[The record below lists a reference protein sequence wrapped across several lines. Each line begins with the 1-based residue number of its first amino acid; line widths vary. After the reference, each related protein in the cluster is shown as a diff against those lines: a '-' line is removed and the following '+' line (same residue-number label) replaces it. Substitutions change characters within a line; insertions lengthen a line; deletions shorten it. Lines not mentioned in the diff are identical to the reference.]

1 VKIPTRTLII
11 RLLSLVAV
19 ITAWELYGRTVN
31 PILFTYPSAIAAA
44 FAELVAN
51 GELQSYLGQSL
62 HVLLWSSLLS
72 VAVGIPLGVLTARFP
87 TAELATDLYINAL
100 YSTPM
105 VALVPLIVLWVGF
118 KVPAKV
124 VIVFLFMVFPI
135 LINTQQGVKN
145 VDRGLLEVARS
156 FCSTERR
163 LWADL
168 ILPSALPFIAAGL
181 RLAIGR
187 GLVGMVIA
195 EFYTSIA
202 GLGYM
207 IVRYANSFETAKLF
221 VPIVVLMAMGVLL
234 VQGARALEL
243 WIAPWQRPDRGENP
257 LQADTRVRRGGR
269 RLKQQGGE
277 Q

>member
-1 VKIPTRTLII
+1 MRTRTGTLAI
-11 RLLSLVAV
+11 RLLSLAV
-19 ITAWELYGRTVN
+19 VIAAWEVYGRSVN
-31 PILFTYPSAIAAA
+31 PVLFTHPSAVAHA
-44 FAELVAN
+44 FRELVAN
-51 GELQSYLGQSL
+51 GELQRYLGQSL
-62 HVLLWSSLLS
+62 QVLVYALLLS
-72 VAVGIPLGVLTARFP
+72 ILVGIPAGVVIGRFRVV
-87 TAELATDLYINAL
+87 EVATDLYINAL

-105 VALVPLIVLWVGF
+105 VALVPLIVLWFGF
-118 KVPAKV
+118 RVPAKV

-135 LINTQQGVKN
+135 LINTQQGVKS

-156 FCSTERR
+156 FCSTERQ

-168 ILPSALPFIAAGL
+168 VLPSALPFIAAGL

-207 IVRYANSFETAKLF
+207 IVQYANTFETAKLF

-234 VQGARALEL
+234 IQGAKALEL
-243 WIAPWQRPDRGENP
+243 WIAPWQRRGAD
-257 LQADTRVRRGGR
+257 QA
-269 RLKQQGGE
+269 
-277 Q
+277 

>member
-1 VKIPTRTLII
+1 MRISPRALAI
-11 RLLSLVAV
+11 RLVSLVV
-19 ITAWELYGRTVN
+19 IITAWELYGRSVN
-31 PILFTYPSAIAAA
+31 PILFTYPSAVAAA
-44 FAELVAN
+44 FGELVVS

-62 HVLLWSSLLS
+62 RVLLGGLLFS
-72 VAVGIPLGVLTARFP
+72 IAVGVPLGVLIARF
-87 TAELATDLYINAL
+87 TTVELATDLYVNAL

-105 VALVPLIVLWVGF
+105 VALVPLIVLWFGF
-118 KVPAKV
+118 GVPAKV

-156 FCSTERR
+156 FCSTERQ
-163 LWADL
+163 LWGDV

-207 IVRYANSFETAKLF
+207 IIRYANSFETAKLF
-221 VPIVVLMAMGVLL
+221 VPIVVLMVMGISL
-234 VQGARALEL
+234 VQAARALEL
-243 WIAPWQRPDRGENP
+243 WIAPWRRQGRGE
-257 LQADTRVRRGGR
+257 T
-269 RLKQQGGE
+269 
-277 Q
+277 